1 MAVVTGQLV
10 DTVLQRVRD
19 PGGLA
24 HPRTLV
30 RLVLTH
36 LQRALNTK
44 FGVVL
49 ESRSL
54 ATVPRQQVYPIAAL
68 TAETLRIVAVREG
81 TRDLIQVAWPELWYQ
96 DRNWPFRLADHHESF
111 SVIGRDLLVIYP
123 AKPAASTV
131 TLICATLTATLT
143 DDTVVIELQEEL
155 HPLLLSLTEAV
166 LLTRQRVY
174 GPLKALTEVITA
186 QVALV

>member
-1 MAVVTGQLV
+1 MATVAGQLV
-10 DTVLQRVRD
+10 DTALQRVRD

-24 HPRTLV
+24 HSRALV

-36 LQRALNTK
+36 LQRILNAK
-44 FGVVL
+44 FGVVV
-49 ESRSL
+49 ESRTL
-54 ATVPRQQVYPIAAL
+54 TTVPRQQVYPIAAL
-68 TAETLRIVAVREG
+68 TAETLRVISVREG
-81 TRDLIQVAWPELWYQ
+81 VRDLIRVAWPELWYQ
-96 DRNWPFRLADHHESF
+96 DRNWPFRVEDRHESF

-155 HPLLLSLTEAV
+155 HPLLLSLAEAI

-174 GPLKALTEVITA
+174 GPLKALTEVISS